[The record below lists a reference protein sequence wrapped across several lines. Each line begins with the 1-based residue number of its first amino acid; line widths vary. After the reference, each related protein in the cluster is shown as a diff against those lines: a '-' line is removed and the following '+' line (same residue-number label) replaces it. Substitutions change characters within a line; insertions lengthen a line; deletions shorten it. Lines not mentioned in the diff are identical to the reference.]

1 MLLDFV
7 CWLEWLKRKTSFS
20 STERMCHTFWA
31 KAVRDETATP
41 EQKGRG
47 DLLQGQQAS
56 WLMGAGGGGCFWIV
70 IFSVKSEARSELS
83 LSRGIEVGGR
93 RSGCEGS
100 SRGGRR
106 THCRGLGGGRGGGTG
121 GSRDQA
127 EQLPSG
133 ATALTPGLKHTCP
146 TSDSGVSC
154 PPPPFLAGVRG
165 PFPGP
170 AHLESSGVPPQGA
183 ATAEFHTSGRECHPP
198 SPKRSSQAKPLLPLA
213 GDGFAARP
221 HHPPSCDPAPGRWK
235 GPCPLSPLAHFNS
248 FPALPPA
255 LLRRN

>member
-41 EQKGRG
+41 EQKGRW

-106 THCRGLGGGRGGGTG
+106 THCRGLGGGRGGG
-121 GSRDQA
+121 R
-127 EQLPSG
+127 E
-133 ATALTPGLKHTCP
+133 
-146 TSDSGVSC
+146 GVGTRLSSC
-154 PPPPFLAGVRG
+154 PVVPLLSLQA
-165 PFPGP
+165 
-170 AHLESSGVPPQGA
+170 SSTLVPPVTLG
-183 ATAEFHTSGRECHPP
+183 
-198 SPKRSSQAKPLLPLA
+198 SP
-213 GDGFAARP
+213 ARP
-221 HHPPSCDPAPGRWK
+221 HPSWQGSAVPSPVLLTWNPPGCPHKVPPLQNFTHQAESVTHHPPRGPHRPSHSCHLLAMALQPG
-235 GPCPLSPLAHFNS
+235 PTILQAATPLPEGGRALAHFPLWHTS
-248 FPALPPA
+248 TPSPLYPQ
-255 LLRRN
+255 LY